1 MKKRALT
8 AAMALALVMAMTGCG
23 NTGAQTESATA
34 ATTQEA
40 AAEVAA
46 EEEWMTNPTAYL
58 SGINAADY
66 VDLPVN
72 YSSLTVEVEPVK
84 EVTDEEVEE
93 MIDKLREAHRELK
106 EVTNR
111 KKVKEGDVVNIDY
124 VGRIDGEEYDGGA
137 AEGYDLEIG
146 SDSFID
152 GFEDGLIGQ
161 TVGDTV
167 TLELTFPENY
177 GDSTKAGVDAEFDV
191 TINSIQQFVVPD
203 LTDQFVVEL
212 GFVEEPNNV
221 PVTTVEELRTYERNQ
236 LVESGERDYTRRFI
250 GAIKKALLANAVF
263 KKDVP
268 AAMVERKNETFI
280 REITAEVEK
289 NYGEIGVTDIRSYCI
304 AKDLSE
310 DAFMQDIMDMAV
322 NEVKT
327 DIILY
332 AIGDKEGLLLTDDD
346 FEAASQ
352 KWASFNGYT
361 SVEEIPEES
370 VEAYRES
377 LDLNE
382 VLYFLRSKTSVVAPA
397 AQEGATAAE
406 AATEE
411 AAQ

>member
-23 NTGAQTESATA
+23 NTGANTESATA

-66 VDLPVN
+66 VDLPAN

-84 EVTDEEVEE
+84 EVTDEEVEDLINKE
-93 MIDKLREAHRELK
+93 REARRELK

-124 VGRIDGEEYDGGA
+124 VGRIDGEEFDGGS

-146 SDSFID
+146 SGSFID

-191 TINSIQQFVVPD
+191 TINSIQQYEVPD
-203 LTDQFVVEL
+203 LTNQFVIDL
-212 GFVEEPNNV
+212 GITDDFNNSV
-221 PVTTVEELRTYERNQ
+221 STVEELRTFIRNY
-236 LVESGERDYTRRFI
+236 LVESNESQYTQRLEE
-250 GAIKKALLANAVF
+250 AIKNALFATSTL

-268 AAMVERKNETFI
+268 EAMVERTNEVITTELTNYAASTYGIDLKTFMMVGGST
-280 REITAEVEK
+280 EGSYEQ
-289 NYGEIGVTDIRSYCI
+289 DIR
-304 AKDLSE
+304 
-310 DAFMQDIMDMAV
+310 DMAV
-322 NEVKT
+322 QSVQKN
-327 DIILY
+327 IILK
-332 AIGDKEGLLLTDDD
+332 AIGDKEGIVMTDDE
-346 FEAASQ
+346 FQAELETAVSN
-352 KWASFNGYT
+352 SGFT
-361 SVEEIPEES
+361 SVEEVPVEDVES
-370 VEAYRES
+370 YREI
-377 LDLNE
+377 LDRRAIMN
-382 VLYFLRSKTSVVAPA
+382 FLRSKTTVVAPA
-397 AQEGATAAE
+397 AQEGATTAE
-406 AATEE
+406 AAPEE

>member
-66 VDLPVN
+66 VDLPAN

-84 EVTDEEVEE
+84 EVTDEEVEDLINKE
-93 MIDKLREAHRELK
+93 REARRELK

-124 VGRIDGEEYDGGA
+124 VGRIDGEEFDGGA

-382 VLYFLRSKTSVVAPA
+382 VLYFLRSKTTVVAPA

-406 AATEE
+406 AAAEE

>member
-46 EEEWMTNPTAYL
+46 EEEWMTNSTAYL

-66 VDLPVN
+66 VDLPAN

-84 EVTDEEVEE
+84 EVTDEEVEDLINKE
-93 MIDKLREAHRELK
+93 REARRELK

-124 VGRIDGEEYDGGA
+124 VGRIDGEEFDGGS

-146 SDSFID
+146 SGSFID

-191 TINSIQQFVVPD
+191 TINSIQQYEVPD
-203 LTDQFVVEL
+203 LTNQFVIDL
-212 GFVEEPNNV
+212 GITDDFNNSV
-221 PVTTVEELRTYERNQ
+221 STVEELRTFIRNY
-236 LVESGERDYTRRFI
+236 LVESNESQYTQRLEE
-250 GAIKKALLANAVF
+250 AIKNALFATSTL

-268 AAMVERKNETFI
+268 EAMVERTNEVITTELTNYAASTYGIDLKTFMMVGGST
-280 REITAEVEK
+280 E
-289 NYGEIGVTDIRSYCI
+289 DSY
-304 AKDLSE
+304 E
-310 DAFMQDIMDMAV
+310 QDIMDMAV
-322 NEVKT
+322 NEVKA

-352 KWASFNGYT
+352 MWASFNGYT

-370 VEAYRES
+370 VESYRES

-382 VLYFLRSKTSVVAPA
+382 VLYFLRSKTTVVAPA
-397 AQEGATAAE
+397 AQEGATTAE
-406 AATEE
+406 AAAEE

>member
-46 EEEWMTNPTAYL
+46 EEEWMTDPTAYL

-66 VDLPVN
+66 VDLPAN

-124 VGRIDGEEYDGGA
+124 VGRIDGEEFDGGA

>member
-66 VDLPVN
+66 VDLPAN

-124 VGRIDGEEYDGGA
+124 VGRIDGEEFDGGA

>member
-8 AAMALALVMAMTGCG
+8 TAMALALVMAMTGCG
-23 NTGAQTESATA
+23 NTGAQTESAAA

-66 VDLPVN
+66 VDLPAN

-84 EVTDEEVEE
+84 EVTDEEVEDLINKE
-93 MIDKLREAHRELK
+93 REARRELK

-124 VGRIDGEEYDGGA
+124 VGRIDGEEFDGGA

-146 SDSFID
+146 SGSFID

-191 TINSIQQFVVPD
+191 TINSIQQYEVPD
-203 LTDQFVVEL
+203 LTNQFVIDL
-212 GFVEEPNNV
+212 GITDDFNNSV
-221 PVTTVEELRTYERNQ
+221 STVEELRTFIRNY
-236 LVESGERDYTRRFI
+236 LVESNESQYTQRLEE
-250 GAIKKALLANAVF
+250 AIKNALFATSTL

-268 AAMVERKNETFI
+268 EAMVERTNEV
-280 REITAEVEK
+280 ITTELTSYAAST
-289 NYGEIGVTDIRSYCI
+289 YGIDLKTYMMVGGSTEDSYEQDIR
-304 AKDLSE
+304 
-310 DAFMQDIMDMAV
+310 DMAV
-322 NEVKT
+322 QSVQKN
-327 DIILY
+327 IILK
-332 AIGDKEGLLLTDDD
+332 AIGDKEGIVMTDDE
-346 FEAASQ
+346 FQAELEKAVSN
-352 KWASFNGYT
+352 SGFT
-361 SVEEIPEES
+361 SVEEVPVEDVES
-370 VEAYRES
+370 YREI
-377 LDLNE
+377 LDRRAIMN
-382 VLYFLRSKTSVVAPA
+382 FLRSKTTVVAPA
-397 AQEGATAAE
+397 AQEGATTAE
-406 AATEE
+406 AAPEE

>member
-1 MKKRALT
+1 
-8 AAMALALVMAMTGCG
+8 
-23 NTGAQTESATA
+23 
-34 ATTQEA
+34 
-40 AAEVAA
+40 
-46 EEEWMTNPTAYL
+46 MTNSTAYL
-58 SGINAADY
+58 SGINAVDY
-66 VDLPVN
+66 VELPAN

-84 EVTDEEVEE
+84 EVTDEEVEDLINKE
-93 MIDKLREAHRELK
+93 REARRELK

-124 VGRIDGEEYDGGA
+124 VGRIDGEEYDGGS

-146 SDSFID
+146 SGSFID

-322 NEVKT
+322 NEVKA

-352 KWASFNGYT
+352 MWASFNGYT

-370 VEAYRES
+370 VESYRES

-382 VLYFLRSKTSVVAPA
+382 VLYFLRSKTTVVAPA
-397 AQEGATAAE
+397 AQEGATTAE
-406 AATEE
+406 AAAEE

>member
-46 EEEWMTNPTAYL
+46 EEEWMINPTAYL

-66 VDLPVN
+66 VDLPAN

-124 VGRIDGEEYDGGA
+124 VGRIDGEEFDGGA

>member
-23 NTGAQTESATA
+23 NTGANTESATA

-46 EEEWMTNPTAYL
+46 EEEWMTNSTAYL
-58 SGINAADY
+58 SGINAVDY
-66 VDLPVN
+66 VELPAN

-84 EVTDEEVEE
+84 KVTDEEVEE
-93 MIDKLREAHRELK
+93 MIDKLRKARRELK

-124 VGRIDGEEYDGGA
+124 VGRIDGEEYDGGS

-146 SDSFID
+146 SGSFID

-268 AAMVERKNETFI
+268 AAMVERKNETLI

-322 NEVKT
+322 NEVKA

-352 KWASFNGYT
+352 MWASFNGYT

-370 VEAYRES
+370 VESYRES

-382 VLYFLRSKTSVVAPA
+382 VLYFLRSKTTVVAPA
-397 AQEGATAAE
+397 AQEGATTAE
-406 AATEE
+406 AAPEE

>member
-8 AAMALALVMAMTGCG
+8 TAMALALVMAMTGCG
-23 NTGAQTESATA
+23 NTGANTESATA

-66 VDLPVN
+66 VELPAN

-84 EVTDEEVEE
+84 KVTDEEVEE
-93 MIDKLREAHRELK
+93 MIDKLRKARRELK

-124 VGRIDGEEYDGGA
+124 VGRIDGEEYDGGS

-146 SDSFID
+146 KGSLID

-397 AQEGATAAE
+397 AQEGATTAE
-406 AATEE
+406 AAPEE

>member
-23 NTGAQTESATA
+23 NTGANTESATA

-46 EEEWMTNPTAYL
+46 EEEWMTNSTAYL

-66 VDLPVN
+66 VDLPAN

-84 EVTDEEVEE
+84 EVTDEEVEDLINKE
-93 MIDKLREAHRELK
+93 REARRELK

-124 VGRIDGEEYDGGA
+124 VGRIDGEEYDGGS

-146 SDSFID
+146 SGSFID

-177 GDSTKAGVDAEFDV
+177 GDSTKAGVAAEFDV

-382 VLYFLRSKTSVVAPA
+382 VLYFLRSKTTVVAPA
-397 AQEGATAAE
+397 AQEGATTAE
-406 AATEE
+406 AAAEE

>member
-46 EEEWMTNPTAYL
+46 EEEWMTNSTAYL

-66 VDLPVN
+66 VDLPAN

-84 EVTDEEVEE
+84 EVTDEEVEDLINKE
-93 MIDKLREAHRELK
+93 REARRELK

-124 VGRIDGEEYDGGA
+124 VGRIDGEEFDGGA

-146 SDSFID
+146 SGSFID

-177 GDSTKAGVDAEFDV
+177 GDSTKAGVAAEFDV

-382 VLYFLRSKTSVVAPA
+382 VLYFLRSKTTVVAPA
-397 AQEGATAAE
+397 AQEGATTAE
-406 AATEE
+406 AAPEE

>member
-46 EEEWMTNPTAYL
+46 EEEWMINPTAYL

-66 VDLPVN
+66 VDLPAN

-124 VGRIDGEEYDGGA
+124 VGRIDGEEFDGGA

-397 AQEGATAAE
+397 AQEGATTAE
-406 AATEE
+406 VAPEE

>member
-46 EEEWMTNPTAYL
+46 EEEWMTDPTAYL

-66 VDLPVN
+66 VDLPAN

-124 VGRIDGEEYDGGA
+124 VGRIDGEEFDGGA

-397 AQEGATAAE
+397 AQEGATTAE
-406 AATEE
+406 AAPEE

>member
-23 NTGAQTESATA
+23 NTGANTESATA

-46 EEEWMTNPTAYL
+46 EEEWMTNSTAYL
-58 SGINAADY
+58 SGINAVDY
-66 VDLPVN
+66 VELPAN

-84 EVTDEEVEE
+84 EVTDEEVEDLINKE
-93 MIDKLREAHRELK
+93 REARRELK

-124 VGRIDGEEYDGGA
+124 VGRIDGEEYDGGS

-146 SDSFID
+146 SGSFID

-177 GDSTKAGVDAEFDV
+177 GDSTKAGVAAEFDV

-268 AAMVERKNETFI
+268 EAMVERTNEVITTELTNYAASTYGIDLKTFMMVGGST
-280 REITAEVEK
+280 E
-289 NYGEIGVTDIRSYCI
+289 DSY
-304 AKDLSE
+304 E
-310 DAFMQDIMDMAV
+310 QDIMDMAV
-322 NEVKT
+322 NEVKA

-352 KWASFNGYT
+352 MWASFNGYT

-370 VEAYRES
+370 VESYRES

-382 VLYFLRSKTSVVAPA
+382 VLYFLRSKTTVVAPA
-397 AQEGATAAE
+397 AQEGATTAE
-406 AATEE
+406 AAAEE